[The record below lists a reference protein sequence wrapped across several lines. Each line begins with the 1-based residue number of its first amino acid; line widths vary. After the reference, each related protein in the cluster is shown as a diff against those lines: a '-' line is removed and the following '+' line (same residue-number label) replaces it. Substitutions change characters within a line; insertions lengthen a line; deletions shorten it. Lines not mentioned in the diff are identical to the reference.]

1 MPIEYLSTGANCAVH
16 MAADREIDCEQSE
29 AKGWYSVVC
38 HDAEGE
44 ELWKEEFPNVV
55 TTVGKNIMLQTLM
68 TGAAYSVTGPFIGLI
83 SSVSFTT
90 GVAATDTMSS
100 HPGWTEA
107 DSTHAPAYTVSGS
120 ANRATSVFGT
130 AAAGSIAITSIVYT
144 MSGGGTVNGAFVTLG
159 SGALNTWENTGGTL
173 YSAGTFGTP
182 QPVALGNTIT
192 LSYSTSLT

>member
-1 MPIEYLSTGANCAVH
+1 MLNDRLLSIADFAVH
-16 MAADREIDCEQSE
+16 MEAHSEIDPEDVQAE
-29 AKGWYSVVC
+29 GWYSVVC
-38 HDAEGE
+38 HDEDGV

-83 SSVSFTT
+83 SSVSFT

-144 MSGGGTVNGAFVTLG
+144 MTGGGTVNGAFVTLG

-182 QPVALGNTIT
+182 QPVANGNTIT